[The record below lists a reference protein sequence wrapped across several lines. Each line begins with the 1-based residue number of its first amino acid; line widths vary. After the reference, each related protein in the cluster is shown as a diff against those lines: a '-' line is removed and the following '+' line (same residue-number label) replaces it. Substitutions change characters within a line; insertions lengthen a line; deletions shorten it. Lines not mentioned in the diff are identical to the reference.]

1 MAKET
6 MKEKIARLEHIIE
19 VQRKQN
25 NEILQKLYQ
34 MQDESDNGF
43 KNSPYC
49 KQLEQ
54 DVETYKQY
62 KELYEQCN
70 EKRAREHDDNV
81 LLREKIQK
89 LKSER
94 DQAWQDISSL
104 EVENGTL
111 KIETKQLRTK
121 DVESYEKDI
130 QRLTKERN
138 ELLIQNAELKK
149 LNGIRVHNERGA
161 GRKPSMTTQKKQS
174 IINDRAAGMTFK
186 ELSKKYGYSVGIIHK
201 LISESKE

>member
-1 MAKET
+1 
-6 MKEKIARLEHIIE
+6 MKEKIARLEQELE
-19 VQRKQN
+19 VQRQQN

-34 MQDESDNGF
+34 MQDESDNDF

-62 KELYEQCN
+62 KKLYEQCN
-70 EKRAREHDDNV
+70 KKRAKEHDDNV

-130 QRLTKERN
+130 QKLIKERN
-138 ELLIQNAELKK
+138 ELLLQNAELKK
-149 LNGIRVHNERGA
+149 AKGVRVHNERGA
-161 GRKPSMTTQKKQS
+161 GRKPSMTSQKKQA
-174 IINDRAAGMTFK
+174 IIEDRATGMTFK
-186 ELSKKYGYSVGIIHK
+186 QLSEKHGYSVGIIHK
-201 LISESKE
+201 LINES

>member
-1 MAKET
+1 
-6 MKEKIARLEHIIE
+6 MKEKIARLEQELE
-19 VQRKQN
+19 VQRQQN

-34 MQDESDNGF
+34 MQDESDNDF

-70 EKRAREHDDNV
+70 KKRAKEHDDNV

-130 QRLTKERN
+130 QKLIKERN
-138 ELLIQNAELKK
+138 ELLLQNAELKK
-149 LNGIRVHNERGA
+149 AKGVRVHNERGA
-161 GRKPSMTTQKKQS
+161 GRKPSMTSQKKQA
-174 IINDRAAGMTFK
+174 IIEDRATGMTFK
-186 ELSKKYGYSVGIIHK
+186 QLSEKHGYSVGIIHK
-201 LISESKE
+201 LINES